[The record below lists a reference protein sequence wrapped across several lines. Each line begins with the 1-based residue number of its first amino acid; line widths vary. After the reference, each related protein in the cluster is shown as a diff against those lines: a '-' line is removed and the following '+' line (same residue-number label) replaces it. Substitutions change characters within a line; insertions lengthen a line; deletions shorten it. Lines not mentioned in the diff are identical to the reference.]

1 MRRDYFTLELRGVGD
16 DPGEQPTV
24 RVEYDGPSDELET
37 RLTPGTDLD
46 LAFRFRTP
54 VDSPDAD
61 GVLAVTERL
70 TGDFVL
76 EVNADADD
84 ILDLV
89 DAAKA
94 YGQGESD
101 APGCYSLEIDVN
113 GGDRYTTDKRTL
125 LVYDDEGDLLR
136 NHSLIPSGVEL

>member
-1 MRRDYFTLELRGVGD
+1 MRRDYFTLELHDVAD
-16 DPGEQPTV
+16 DPVEQPV
-24 RVEYDGPSDELET
+24 VHIEYDGPSDELET

-46 LAFRFRTP
+46 LAFRFQTP
-54 VDSPDAD
+54 VDDPDAD
-61 GVLAVTERL
+61 GVLAITERL

-94 YGQGESD
+94 YGQEESD
-101 APGCYSLEIDVN
+101 APGCYSLEIDVA

-125 LVYDDEGDLLR
+125 LVYDDEGDLRR